1 MELDDLKLYLPKFLS
16 ENSEKS
22 LFEGLK
28 DFPNNLDGRFY
39 TQKLKN
45 EETIFQGDGI
55 SGLLVV
61 NLPSTQINGAKCLLF
76 SNTCDLDPSNPRSFP
91 SQIVYAPIFDLEK
104 YQSRL
109 ASLPEYSPQK
119 ISDHIK
125 AIQKQEI
132 TQIFYLP
139 QLGGILKES
148 IVFLDR
154 INNCQNNS
162 IDRRDLPS
170 QRIFSLS
177 DYGFYIFLLKLS
189 IHFTRIRDKV
199 DRGSFS

>member
-1 MELDDLKLYLPKFLS
+1 MELDDLKLYLPRFLS
-16 ENSEKS
+16 EDSEKS

-28 DFPNNLDGRFY
+28 DFPENLDSRFY
-39 TQKLKN
+39 TGKLEK
-45 EETIFQGDGI
+45 EEIIFQGDGI
-55 SGLLVV
+55 NGLLVV
-61 NLPSTQINGAKCLLF
+61 NLPSKEIKEAKCLVL
-76 SNTCDLDPSNPRSFP
+76 SNTCDVDQGNSRLFP
-91 SQIVYAPIFDLEK
+91 SQLVYAPIFDLEK

-109 ASLPEYSPQK
+109 ASLPEYSSKK
-119 ISDHIK
+119 IVDHIK
-125 AIQKQEI
+125 TIRKQEI

-162 IDRRDLPS
+162 IDRRNLPS

>member
-1 MELDDLKLYLPKFLS
+1 MELDDLKLYLPRFLS

-39 TQKLKN
+39 TGKLKN
-45 EETIFQGDGI
+45 EEIIFQGDGI
-55 SGLLVV
+55 RDLLVV
-61 NLPSTQINGAKCLLF
+61 NLPSTEIKGAKCLVF
-76 SNTCDLDPSNPRSFP
+76 SNTCDLDPSNPRFFP

-109 ASLPEYSPQK
+109 STLPEYSSQK
-119 ISDHIK
+119 VSDHVE
-125 AIQKQEI
+125 AIRRQEI
-132 TQIFYLP
+132 TQVFYLP
-139 QLGGILKES
+139 RLGGLLNES

-154 INNCQNNS
+154 INNCSNDF
-162 IDRRDLPS
+162 IVRKDLPG
-170 QRIFSLS
+170 QRVFSLG

-199 DRGSFS
+199 DRGSLP